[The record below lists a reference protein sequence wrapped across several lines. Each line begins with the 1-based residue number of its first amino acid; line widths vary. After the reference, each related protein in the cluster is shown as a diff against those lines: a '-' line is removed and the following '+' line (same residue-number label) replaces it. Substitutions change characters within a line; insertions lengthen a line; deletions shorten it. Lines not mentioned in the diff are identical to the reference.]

1 MPTSSSPIN
10 LHPLLYES
18 YEVLKNYAS
27 DIDKRLLYSL
37 QRLDNFSRLN
47 FLMEVE
53 RKGKT
58 QMQEG
63 KEEDAYILYSR
74 AMTIY
79 LLISDSADDEFK
91 RSRGGALFYETSQRL
106 CEDFDK
112 VAVSLQQRFMD
123 GQGEES
129 EFCDPLGLRWAEIV
143 EEPIFENLG
152 CDKDSNSSDAQNK
165 ILSILPA
172 NKTEPPATEEFSMV
186 DNKNQ
191 KEEKEEGRDKETPA
205 DEVFEGELG
214 FSRQVGGVEVVLSRA
229 ELEKLRRLEKPE
241 IVVIGFKRLHL
252 LKDSHGM
259 GATVF
264 VYPIES
270 VISGSWPLVNA
281 DQVETA
287 KQFVNKLTN
296 TKFFPDDFANSVL
309 QQHYKAVE
317 MVALD
322 LPFDSEQFKKESAE
336 NDKLIPYFKNQTFEQ
351 RVAKELEE
359 LAGIFETIAET
370 KGKRESAKTE
380 KEEKEGDEKSTK
392 ARKVEETQPNLKMVK
407 RTTFEWQEVKI
418 IKPIWMRRHSELE
431 KSDDSF
437 TNKMPPTAGAF

>member
-287 KQFVNKLTN
+287 KQFVKKLTN

-351 RVAKELEE
+351 RVAKELDK
-359 LAGIFETIAET
+359 LYLNKLF
-370 KGKRESAKTE
+370 
-380 KEEKEGDEKSTK
+380 
-392 ARKVEETQPNLKMVK
+392 
-407 RTTFEWQEVKI
+407 
-418 IKPIWMRRHSELE
+418 LE
-431 KSDDSF
+431 YLINFYFYD
-437 TNKMPPTAGAF
+437 